1 LSVTPGMRT
10 FSASSLT
17 EQAIFC
23 YPFPAL
29 NEIDLKFL
37 RMAVE
42 LAWEGLGVNSPNPLV
57 GCVIVQNGEVTGRG
71 VHIFGKKSHAEA
83 KALQDAGDNARGAIL
98 YVNLEPCNHHGRT
111 PPCSEAIIEAGIS
124 RVVYGIND
132 PNREVRGDG
141 ALHLASNGVSVE
153 KCNDVGLIME
163 MEEQNRFFFTH
174 KRRSR
179 PYITYKVAASMDGRI
194 ATRKGHSKWITHP
207 QALSVAHLLR
217 GVYDA
222 ILVGSRTARE
232 DNPMLT
238 YRPDK
243 NGTIEMPEILFPHT
257 PSKLES
263 PLRIV
268 LDDGLSLP
276 ASVQLFNTETA
287 ETIVITGEDASSERI
302 GELSEMGV
310 EVITVPRESGNL
322 DLNAA
327 MLALASKGIQS
338 LLIEGGGETA
348 GRFFDMD
355 LLDEVNIFL
364 SPILI
369 GGRDA
374 VPILGGEGVGRLLD
388 AKQLG
393 NMRTGFVDPDLL
405 VVGRILRDL

>member
-1 LSVTPGMRT
+1 
-10 FSASSLT
+10 
-17 EQAIFC
+17 
-23 YPFPAL
+23 
-29 NEIDLKFL
+29 
-37 RMAVE
+37 MAVE

-57 GCVIVQNGEVTGRG
+57 GCVIVKDGEVIGRG
-71 VHIFGKKSHAEA
+71 VHIYEEKSHAEV
-83 KALQDAGDNARGAIL
+83 KALQDAGEKSRGAIL

-132 PNREVRGDG
+132 PNGEVRGDG

-174 KRRSR
+174 KRCSR
-179 PYITYKVAASMDGRI
+179 PYITYKAAASIDGRI

-207 QALSVAHLLR
+207 EALSVAHLLR

-222 ILVGSRTARE
+222 ILVGSSTARE
-232 DNPMLT
+232 DNPKLT
-238 YRPDK
+238 YRPDEK
-243 NGTIEMPEILFPHT
+243 GSIEMPGILFPHT
-257 PSKLES
+257 PANLKS
-263 PLRIV
+263 PLRVV
-268 LDDGLSLP
+268 LDAGLNLP
-276 ASVQLFNTETA
+276 ASVQLFVTETA
-287 ETIVITGEDASSERI
+287 ETIVITGEDASSERT

-310 EVITVPRESGNL
+310 EVIAVPRESGNL

-355 LLDEVNIFL
+355 LLDEINIFL

-369 GGRDA
+369 GGREA
-374 VPILGGEGVGRLLD
+374 VPLIGGEGVARLLD

-393 NMRTGFVDPDLL
+393 NMRTQFIGPDLL
-405 VVGRILRDL
+405 VAGRIPRDL